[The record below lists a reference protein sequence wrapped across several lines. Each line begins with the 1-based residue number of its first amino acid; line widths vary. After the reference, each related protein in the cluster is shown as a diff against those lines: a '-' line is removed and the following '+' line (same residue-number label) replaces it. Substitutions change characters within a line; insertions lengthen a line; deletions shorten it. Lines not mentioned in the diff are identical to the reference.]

1 MLKLLPRKKK
11 EKAREGMGRGKG
23 VIGHVAVWY
32 LKCGGRDIKKNGNV
46 M

>member
-11 EKAREGMGRGKG
+11 EKAREGMGRGKS
-23 VIGHVAVWY
+23 GHVAVWD